1 MTTTTPPAESVE
13 TFTVPPEL
21 AAALVDFQASAPT
34 ITKTRTA
41 LIPTKSGGSYSYKYA
56 DLSDIWDAIRE
67 PLKVNQLAVT
77 QSLSGGA
84 GSGLLGLTT
93 TVLHRSGQCRADTV
107 QLDVA
112 NRTPQEVG
120 SLITYFKRYALSAV
134 LGLVTEDDDD
144 GAAASRRSRADAPE
158 EPPNPALVAEV
169 EAANAARVELLAATE
184 PYGWTEE
191 KLVRRYWDD
200 YAKNLRNTRDV
211 AMIRGFS
218 EGLVAEAVAQ
228 TRDEAEGDVAAEPQ
242 GDGPGEDPGEGVGG
256 PEPITKTMLTRLHTV
271 LTNVVGITTREDHLN
286 WCSIAVGRELDST
299 KDLSKEEGARL
310 ITKAEQAKKQQSP
323 EPT

>member
-1 MTTTTPPAESVE
+1 MTTTTPPPESVE
-13 TFTVPPEL
+13 TRAVPPDL
-21 AAALVDFQASAPT
+21 AAALVDFQASAPS
-34 ITKTRTA
+34 IPKTRGA
-41 LIPTKSGGSYSYKYA
+41 LITTKSGSSYSYKYA

-77 QSLSGGA
+77 QSLSGG
-84 GSGLLGLTT
+84 GSGLLSITT
-93 TVLHRSGQCRADTV
+93 TVLHRSGQCLSDTV
-107 QLDVA
+107 QLDVT

-120 SLITYFKRYALSAV
+120 SQITYFKRYALSAV

-158 EPPNPALVAEV
+158 EPPNPALVAEM

-228 TRDEAEGDVAAEPQ
+228 TRAEAAGDAAAEPQ
-242 GDGPGEDPGEGVGG
+242 GEDPGEGVGG

-271 LTNVVGITTREDHLN
+271 LTNNVGITTREDHLN

>member
-1 MTTTTPPAESVE
+1 
-13 TFTVPPEL
+13 VPPEL

-41 LIPTKSGGSYSYKYA
+41 LIPTKGGGSYSYKYA
-56 DLSDIWDAIRE
+56 DLADIWDAIRE

-211 AMIRGFS
+211 VMIRGFS

-228 TRDEAEGDVAAEPQ
+228 TRAEADGDAAAEPQ
-242 GDGPGEDPGEGVGG
+242 DGPGEDPGEGAGG
-256 PEPITKTMLTRLHTV
+256 PEPITKTMLTRLHTL

-299 KDLSKEEGARL
+299 KDLSKEEGGRL
-310 ITKAEQAKKQQSP
+310 ITKAEQAKKQSPEQQGP